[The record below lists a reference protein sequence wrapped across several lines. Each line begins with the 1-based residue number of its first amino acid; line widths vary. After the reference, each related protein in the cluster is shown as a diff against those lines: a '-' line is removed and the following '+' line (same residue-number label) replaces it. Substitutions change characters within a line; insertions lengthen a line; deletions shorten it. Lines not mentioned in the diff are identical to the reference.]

1 MGVVKLMEPIPV
13 RVREAIVKYKQT
25 GKSGSEIA
33 KWLMI
38 HKQTVSRVWQQF
50 LTTGNV
56 TPKPKNSGRKPK
68 INKETME
75 KILTKI
81 EQQPD
86 ITING
91 LIDEFNL
98 QVSESTLSKRLKKA
112 GLTYK
117 ERCSMLMAKNE
128 PTSSKN
134 ELTGVNYKKP

>member
-1 MGVVKLMEPIPV
+1 MEPIPV
-13 RVREAIVKYKQT
+13 RVREAIVKHKQA
-25 GKSGSEIA
+25 GKSVSEIA

-68 INKETME
+68 ITPQTME
-75 KILTKI
+75 NIFTKI

-98 QVSESTLSKRLKKA
+98 QVSESALSKRLKKS

-117 ERCSMLMAKNE
+117 KRLFIQKTKNAQ
-128 PTSSKN
+128 T
-134 ELTGVNYKKP
+134 

>member
-1 MGVVKLMEPIPV
+1 MKPIPV
-13 RVREAIVKYKQT
+13 RVRETIAKHKQT
-25 GKSGSEIA
+25 GQSGSEIA

-56 TPKPKNSGRKPK
+56 TPKPKNNGRKPK
-68 INKETME
+68 INKKTME

-86 ITING
+86 ITINS
-91 LIDEFNL
+91 LIDKFNL

-112 GLTYK
+112 GLTHK
-117 ERCSMLMAKNE
+117 KRLTTQKTKN
-128 PTSSKN
+128 TK
-134 ELTGVNYKKP
+134 T

>member
-1 MGVVKLMEPIPV
+1 MEPISV
-13 RVREAIVKYKQT
+13 RVREIIVKHKQA
-25 GKSGSEIA
+25 GKSGQEIA

-68 INKETME
+68 ITPQTME

-81 EQQPD
+81 EQQPG
-86 ITING
+86 ITINE
-91 LIDEFNL
+91 LIDVFSL
-98 QVSESTLSKRLKKA
+98 HVSEAALSKRLKKA

-117 ERCSMLMAKNE
+117 KRLFIQKTRNAK
-128 PTSSKN
+128 SQ
-134 ELTGVNYKKP
+134 